1 MNWLIHIPRPMG
13 IPNKTDE
20 EILSECKSFLEKK
33 YGIAFSRP
41 MYFSVKAFVE
51 EVKEKLKNVECVYM
65 RKFGRLHILIVE
77 EKEDSTSMSFSQ
89 FHFM

>member
-1 MNWLIHIPRPMG
+1 MNWLIHIPRPKG
-13 IPNKTDE
+13 ISNRADE

-41 MYFSVKAFVE
+41 IYFSAKVFVE
-51 EVKEKLKNVECVYM
+51 EVKEKLKNVECVYVH
-65 RKFGRLHILIVE
+65 KFGRLHILIAE

-89 FHFM
+89 CHFM